1 MNKQMKLFAG
11 IIVFG
16 SLWGFSESIIGP
28 MLADAGLP
36 DGMIMAGFFAMM
48 FLVISRMFYQQK
60 GMQIGMGLVAGSLRM
75 INPFGGCH
83 LCSAIAIMAEG
94 LLFEVIWNYTTT
106 INLDNI
112 QKLQSKVSLGILTA
126 YVVFSGGY
134 IVTQIM
140 TPLVSI
146 GSVQIGNLLM
156 FLPQILARALPV
168 ALLGG
173 ITVPLALESKRL
185 HLELKDTLYYPATL
199 GVSMLC
205 WIIVIGNWFLYIS

>member
-28 MLADAGLP
+28 ILADAGLP

-48 FLVISRMFYQQK
+48 FLVLSRMFYQQR

-94 LLFEVIWNYTTT
+94 LLFEIIWTYGTT

-112 QKLQSKVSLGILTA
+112 QKLQSKVSLGIFTT
-126 YVVFSGGY
+126 YIVFSGGY
-134 IVTQIM
+134 IVTQVM

-185 HLELKDTLYYPATL
+185 HLELKDNLYYPTTL

-205 WIIVIGNWFLYIS
+205 WIIVIGNWFLYAS

>member
-28 MLADAGLP
+28 ILADAGLP

-48 FLVISRMFYQQK
+48 FLVLSRMFYQQR

-94 LLFEVIWNYTTT
+94 LLFEIIWTYGTT

-112 QKLQSKVSLGILTA
+112 QKLQSKVSLGIFTT
-126 YVVFSGGY
+126 YIVFSGGY

-185 HLELKDTLYYPATL
+185 HLELKDTLYYPTTL

-205 WIIVIGNWFLYIS
+205 WIIVIGNWFLYAS

>member
-185 HLELKDTLYYPATL
+185 HLEVKDTFYYPATL